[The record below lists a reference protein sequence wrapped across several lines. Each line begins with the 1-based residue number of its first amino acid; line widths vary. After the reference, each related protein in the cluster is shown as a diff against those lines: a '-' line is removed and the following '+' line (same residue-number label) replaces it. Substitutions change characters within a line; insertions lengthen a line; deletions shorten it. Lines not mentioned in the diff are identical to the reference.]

1 MVEARPTTEQ
11 RLDGFQRVPATM
23 IPALAP
29 GQPERVGD
37 GHHGVDVDIIM
48 TWPLRPSRVARRS
61 SMYQLVGYLHTPPAR
76 FRLGQR
82 LHVEHPGACRALRA
96 DASFA
101 VGHRP
106 GHDPVASSELSEE
119 RVSPCPACPVLSPS
133 LPIGTTAVVYCE
145 GQFGEQDGKT
155 ANGLVRHSEK
165 YEILSV
171 IDSRHAGADAGTF
184 LDGGRTAS
192 RCSPTSREAI
202 AHAGRVPDYL
212 ICGVAPADGLL
223 SPDQR
228 VVLLDGIARG
238 MHIINGL
245 HEFLNDDAEFVA
257 AALLADVTITDVR
270 RPKEK
275 KDLQLFSGRIFDVTC
290 PRIAVLGTDGAI
302 GKRTTATLLVQA
314 LNDRGIKAVMVGT
327 GQTTLIQGGKYG
339 VALDALVPQ
348 FCSGEVEAQV
358 VAAFEGEDPDV
369 IVVEGQGALSH
380 PAYLTSA
387 HILRGSQPAGV
398 IVQHAPKRQVL
409 GDFPMV
415 PMPTVASEVRLIEA
429 FADTRVIGITDQ
441 PRAHDR
447 RRGDQR
453 RHRRRYELELGLP
466 ATDPLTRPL
475 DRLVDMVLLAFPAL
489 EAAARPPAPV
499 TRPALEVDLDA
510 VEHNARTLVDRLA
523 AAGHPGHRRHQGG
536 ARARRPS
543 AAAMLRGGVSGLGD
557 SRVENLAAAPGRGLV
572 SRRSR

>member
-1 MVEARPTTEQ
+1 M
-11 RLDGFQRVPATM
+11 
-23 IPALAP
+23 
-29 GQPERVGD
+29 
-37 GHHGVDVDIIM
+37 
-48 TWPLRPSRVARRS
+48 
-61 SMYQLVGYLHTPPAR
+61 TPPAPIS
-76 FRLGQR
+76 
-82 LHVEHPGACRALRA
+82 VSVGA
-96 DASFA
+96 
-101 VGHRP
+101 RP
-106 GHDPVASSELSEE
+106 E
-119 RVSPCPACPVLSPS
+119 PAYGAAAS
-133 LPIGTTAVVYCE
+133 LPLGKSAVVYCE

-171 IDSRHAGADAGTF
+171 IDSYRAGADAGAF
-184 LDGGRTAS
+184 LDGVANGIPVLAGLA
-192 RCSPTSREAI
+192 EAI

-223 SPDQR
+223 SPAQR
-228 VVLLDGIARG
+228 LVLLDGIARG

-245 HEFLNDDAEFVA
+245 HEFLNDDAEFVTA
-257 AALLADVTITDVR
+257 SLLAGVSITDIR

-275 KDLQLFSGRIFDVTC
+275 KDLHLFSGRIFDVTC
-290 PRIAVLGTDGAI
+290 PRIAVLGTDGSI

-314 LNDRGIKAVMVGT
+314 LNARGIKAVMVGT

-387 HILRGSQPAGV
+387 HILRGSRPAGV
-398 IVQHAPKRQVL
+398 IVQHAPKRRML

-415 PMPTVASEVRLIEA
+415 AMPTAASEVALIEA
-429 FADTRVIGITDQ
+429 FADTKVIGITVNHEHMTDDEIG
-441 PRAHDR
+441 AAIDEH
-447 RRGDQR
+447 
-453 RHRRRYELELGLP
+453 ELELGLP

-489 EAAARPPAPV
+489 EAS
-499 TRPALEVDLDA
+499 
-510 VEHNARTLVDRLA
+510 LV
-523 AAGHPGHRRHQGG
+523 
-536 ARARRPS
+536 PS
-543 AAAMLRGGVSGLGD
+543 
-557 SRVENLAAAPGRGLV
+557 GR
-572 SRRSR
+572 